1 MDTERHIAVAVERTS
16 EYGRRF
22 LQGVAAFFD
31 GSPDC
36 RLELLDP
43 SRVPAHAEVAYDGWI
58 SRITDRHTLRRLHDA
73 GRPVVDAI
81 CLAPLDGFS
90 TIRTDAAAIGALA
103 AEHFL
108 AHGFRNFAFCGYG
121 PVAFS
126 ERRRDAFAQ
135 CLRTRGFRPH
145 VYGPPAAPRAPRPF
159 RNSQVHLTEGTVG
172 AAWDAAALA
181 DWIRSLPKPVAIFCC
196 DDFRAADLAR
206 ICRLNRIAVPDDVA
220 LLGVDNDPVYCLFG
234 SSRLSSIDP
243 DAEALGA
250 AAAETLMAGLR
261 ADAPRALS
269 RIVPP
274 RGIVVR
280 ASTDTYPSAPGWLAD
295 ALAFIAARVG
305 DGISASDVF
314 AHVGYSRTLVE
325 RVFREQLGRTVQTE
339 IANRRVDAAKHLLT
353 TTFLPMAEVA
363 ARTGYRSVEYFT
375 RTFSMATGLPPAAY
389 RHSHA
394 PDLRLGRASQS

>member
-1 MDTERHIAVAVERTS
+1 MERHVAVAVERTS

-43 SRVPAHAEVAYDGWI
+43 SRIPARAETAYDGWI
-58 SRITDRHTLRRLHDA
+58 SRITDRRTLRRLHDA

-81 CLAPLDGFS
+81 CLSPFDGFS
-90 TIRTDAAAIGALA
+90 TIQTDAAAIGALA

-121 PVAFS
+121 HIAFS
-126 ERRRDAFAQ
+126 ERRRDAFARS
-135 CLRTRGFRPH
+135 LDAKGFLPH
-145 VYGPPAAPRAPRPF
+145 VYRPPTDPRPF
-159 RNSQVHLTEGTVG
+159 RNGQAHLTEGSVG
-172 AAWDAAALA
+172 EPRDAAALS
-181 DWIRSLPKPVAIFCC
+181 DWLQRLSKPAAVFCC

-206 ICRLNRIAVPDDVA
+206 ICRRNRIAVPDDVA
-220 LLGVDNDPVYCLFG
+220 ILGVDNDPVYCLFG

-250 AAAETLMAGLR
+250 AAAETLMACLH
-261 ADAPRALS
+261 ADAPRAIS

-280 ASTDTYPSAPGWLAD
+280 ASTDAYPSAPGWLAE
-295 ALAFIAARVG
+295 ALAFIAGHVG
-305 DGISASDVF
+305 SGISASDVF

-339 IANRRVDAAKHLLT
+339 ITDRRIDAAKHLLT
-353 TTFLPMAEVA
+353 TTYLPMMEVA
-363 ARTGYRSVEYFT
+363 ARTGYSSVEYFT
-375 RTFSMATGLPPAAY
+375 RTFRAATGLPPVAY

-394 PDLRLGRASQS
+394 PELRP